1 MHTCSSPYPA
11 SFLVLRFKSLS
22 GQRKR
27 EESEDSMRDGT
38 PISQAYCA
46 LAHTG
51 RGRLRAMDRQI
62 DYRHLESLIAL
73 LTVARLGRYTAAA
86 TVLGVNHSTISRR
99 IDALQKAMGGH
110 LLTRSPNGWELTD
123 LGRRAMTSA
132 EAIEQ
137 AVAAIGTEEDPDALS
152 GHVRVAA
159 PDAFSA
165 HLAAPALAKLQQR
178 HPQLVF
184 EIVSETTRARQTRT
198 GMDLEIVIGEPS
210 VRKAASTK
218 LLDYELR
225 LYATAE
231 YVKAHGTP
239 KQLSELSNHSLNY
252 YIDTALTVDKLDEA
266 TSALPPMRRAISST
280 SIAVQYAA
288 TMNHAGIGLLPVFL
302 SKHYANM
309 VPVLHDEFSYHSEYW
324 LVGREEALRNKAV
337 QETVRAL
344 NDAAANGDWFI
355 PPFSPY

>member
-1 MHTCSSPYPA
+1 
-11 SFLVLRFKSLS
+11 
-22 GQRKR
+22 
-27 EESEDSMRDGT
+27 
-38 PISQAYCA
+38 
-46 LAHTG
+46 
-51 RGRLRAMDRQI
+51 MDRQI

-86 TVLGVNHSTISRR
+86 AVLGVNHSTISRR

-110 LLTRSPNGWELTD
+110 LLTHTPNGWELTD
-123 LGRRAMTSA
+123 LGRRAMASA

-137 AVAAIGTEEDPDALS
+137 AVAAISTEDDSPTLA
-152 GHVRVAA
+152 GHVRLAA

-165 HLAAPALAKLQQR
+165 HLAAPTLAKLQAK

-198 GMDLEIVIGEPS
+198 GMDLEIVIGQPN

-218 LLDYELR
+218 LMDYELR

-231 YVKAHGTP
+231 YLEAHGTP
-239 KQLSELSNHSLNY
+239 QQLSDLAGHRLNY

-266 TSALPPMRRAISST
+266 TSHLPPMHRAISST

-288 TMNHAGIGLLPVFL
+288 TMNHAGLGLLPVFL
-302 SKHYANM
+302 SKHYPNLI
-309 VPVLHDEFSYHSEYW
+309 PVLHDQFSYLSEYW
-324 LVGREEALRNKAV
+324 LVGREEALRSKAV
-337 QETVRAL
+337 QATVRAL
-344 NDAAANGDWFI
+344 NDAAAHGDWFI
-355 PPFSPY
+355 LPFADQAPS

>member
-1 MHTCSSPYPA
+1 N
-11 SFLVLRFKSLS
+11 
-22 GQRKR
+22 
-27 EESEDSMRDGT
+27 
-38 PISQAYCA
+38 
-46 LAHTG
+46 
-51 RGRLRAMDRQI
+51 
-62 DYRHLESLIAL
+62 
-73 LTVARLGRYTAAA
+73 
-86 TVLGVNHSTISRR
+86 VLGVNHSTISRR

-123 LGRRAMTSA
+123 LGRRAMSSA

-137 AVAAIGTEEDPDALS
+137 AVEAIGSQKETGALA

-165 HLAAPALAKLQQR
+165 HLAAPALAKLQLK

-231 YVKAHGTP
+231 YLEAHGTP
-239 KQLSELSNHSLNY
+239 AQVADLAGHSLNY

-266 TSALPPMRRAISST
+266 TGALPPMHRAISST

-288 TMNHAGIGLLPVFL
+288 TMNHAGIGLLPTFL
-302 SKHYANM
+302 SEHYPNM
-309 VPVLHDEFSYHSEYW
+309 VPVLHDQFTYQSEYW
-324 LVGREEALRNKAV
+324 LVGREEALRSRAV

-344 NDAAANGDWFI
+344 NDAATAGDWFI
-355 PPFSPY
+355 PPFPAYNLSSG

>member
-1 MHTCSSPYPA
+1 
-11 SFLVLRFKSLS
+11 
-22 GQRKR
+22 
-27 EESEDSMRDGT
+27 
-38 PISQAYCA
+38 
-46 LAHTG
+46 
-51 RGRLRAMDRQI
+51 MDRQI

-110 LLTRSPNGWELTD
+110 LLAHTPNGWELTD
-123 LGRRAMTSA
+123 LGRRAMASA

-137 AVAAIGTEEDPDALS
+137 AVAAISTEEDSPTLA
-152 GHVRVAA
+152 GHVRLAA

-165 HLAAPALAKLQQR
+165 HLAAPALAKLQAK

-198 GMDLEIVIGEPS
+198 GMDLEIVIGQPS

-218 LLDYELR
+218 LMDYELR

-231 YVKAHGTP
+231 YLQAHGTP
-239 KQLSELSNHSLNY
+239 HQLSELAGHSLNY

-266 TSALPPMRRAISST
+266 TSHLPPMHRAISST

-288 TMNHAGIGLLPVFL
+288 TMNHAGLGLLPVFL
-302 SKHYANM
+302 SKHYPNLI
-309 VPVLHDEFSYHSEYW
+309 PVLHDQFSYLSEYW
-324 LVGREEALRNKAV
+324 LVGREEALRSKAV
-337 QETVRAL
+337 QATVRAL

-355 PPFSPY
+355 LPFGNQVPS

>member
-1 MHTCSSPYPA
+1 
-11 SFLVLRFKSLS
+11 
-22 GQRKR
+22 
-27 EESEDSMRDGT
+27 
-38 PISQAYCA
+38 
-46 LAHTG
+46 
-51 RGRLRAMDRQI
+51 MDRQI

-86 TVLGVNHSTISRR
+86 AVLGVNHSTISRR

-110 LLTRSPNGWELTD
+110 LLTHSPNGWELTD
-123 LGRRAMTSA
+123 LGRHAMASA

-137 AVAAIGTEEDPDALS
+137 AVAAISTEDDSPTLS
-152 GHVRVAA
+152 GHVRLAA

-165 HLAAPALAKLQQR
+165 HLAAPALAKLQAR

-198 GMDLEIVIGEPS
+198 GMDLEIVIGQPS

-218 LLDYELR
+218 LMDYELR
-225 LYATAE
+225 LYATTE
-231 YVKAHGTP
+231 YLESHP
-239 KQLSELSNHSLNY
+239 PIQQLSDLAGHSLNY

-266 TSALPPMRRAISST
+266 TSHLPPMHRAISST

-288 TMNHAGIGLLPVFL
+288 TMNHAGLGLLPVFL
-302 SKHYANM
+302 SKHYPNL
-309 VPVLHDEFSYHSEYW
+309 VPVLHDQFSYRSEYW
-324 LVGREEALRNKAV
+324 LVGREEALRSKAV
-337 QETVRAL
+337 QATVRAL

-355 PPFSPY
+355 AQFTA

>member
-1 MHTCSSPYPA
+1 
-11 SFLVLRFKSLS
+11 
-22 GQRKR
+22 
-27 EESEDSMRDGT
+27 
-38 PISQAYCA
+38 
-46 LAHTG
+46 
-51 RGRLRAMDRQI
+51 MDRQI

-86 TVLGVNHSTISRR
+86 NVLGVNYSTISRR

-123 LGRRAMTSA
+123 LGRRAMSSA

-137 AVAAIGTEEDPDALS
+137 AVEAIGSQKETGALA

-165 HLAAPALAKLQQR
+165 HLAAPALAKLQLK

-184 EIVSETTRARQTRT
+184 EIVSEITRARQTRT

-231 YVKAHGTP
+231 YLEAHGTP
-239 KQLSELSNHSLNY
+239 AQVADLAGHSLNY

-266 TSALPPMRRAISST
+266 TAALPPMHRAISST

-288 TMNHAGIGLLPVFL
+288 TMNHAGIGLLPTFL
-302 SKHYANM
+302 SEHYPNM
-309 VPVLHDEFSYHSEYW
+309 VPVLHDQFTYQSEYW
-324 LVGREEALRNKAV
+324 LVGREEALRSRAV

-344 NDAAANGDWFI
+344 NDAATAGDWFI
-355 PPFSPY
+355 PPFPAYNLSPG

>member
-1 MHTCSSPYPA
+1 
-11 SFLVLRFKSLS
+11 
-22 GQRKR
+22 
-27 EESEDSMRDGT
+27 
-38 PISQAYCA
+38 
-46 LAHTG
+46 
-51 RGRLRAMDRQI
+51 MDRQI

-86 TVLGVNHSTISRR
+86 AVLGVNHSTISRR

-110 LLTRSPNGWELTD
+110 LLTHTPNGWELTD
-123 LGRRAMTSA
+123 LGRRAMASA

-137 AVAAIGTEEDPDALS
+137 AVAAISTEEEDSPALS
-152 GHVRVAA
+152 GHVRLAA

-165 HLAAPALAKLQQR
+165 HLAAPALAKLQAK

-198 GMDLEIVIGEPS
+198 GMDLEIVIGQPN

-218 LLDYELR
+218 LMDYELR

-231 YVKAHGTP
+231 YLAAHGTP
-239 KQLSELSNHSLNY
+239 QQLSDLAGHSLNY

-266 TSALPPMRRAISST
+266 TSHLPPMHRSISST

-288 TMNHAGIGLLPVFL
+288 TMNHAGLGLLPVFL
-302 SKHYANM
+302 SKHYPNLI
-309 VPVLHDEFSYHSEYW
+309 PVLHDQFSYRSEYW
-324 LVGREEALRNKAV
+324 LVGREEALRSKAV
-337 QETVRAL
+337 QATVRAL
-344 NDAAANGDWFI
+344 NDAAANDAWFI
-355 PPFSPY
+355 LPFGDQIPN

>member
-1 MHTCSSPYPA
+1 
-11 SFLVLRFKSLS
+11 
-22 GQRKR
+22 
-27 EESEDSMRDGT
+27 
-38 PISQAYCA
+38 
-46 LAHTG
+46 
-51 RGRLRAMDRQI
+51 MDRQI

-86 TVLGVNHSTISRR
+86 NVLGVNHSTISRR

-123 LGRRAMTSA
+123 LGRRAMSSA

-137 AVAAIGTEEDPDALS
+137 AVEAIGSQEETGALA

-165 HLAAPALAKLQQR
+165 HLAAPALAKLQAK

-231 YVKAHGTP
+231 YLEAHGTP
-239 KQLSELSNHSLNY
+239 AQVADLAGHSLNY

-266 TSALPPMRRAISST
+266 TAALPPMHRAISST

-288 TMNHAGIGLLPVFL
+288 TMNHAGIGLLPTFL
-302 SKHYANM
+302 SEHYPNM
-309 VPVLHDEFSYHSEYW
+309 VPVLHDQFTYQSEYW
-324 LVGREEALRNKAV
+324 LVGREEALRSRAV
-337 QETVRAL
+337 QETVHAL
-344 NDAAANGDWFI
+344 NDAATAGDWFI
-355 PPFSPY
+355 PPFPAYNLSSG

>member
-1 MHTCSSPYPA
+1 
-11 SFLVLRFKSLS
+11 
-22 GQRKR
+22 
-27 EESEDSMRDGT
+27 
-38 PISQAYCA
+38 
-46 LAHTG
+46 
-51 RGRLRAMDRQI
+51 MDRQI

-86 TVLGVNHSTISRR
+86 AVLGVNHSTISRR

-110 LLTRSPNGWELTD
+110 LLTQTPNGWELTD
-123 LGRRAMTSA
+123 LGRHAMASA

-137 AVAAIGTEEDPDALS
+137 AVAAISTEDDSPALA
-152 GHVRVAA
+152 GHVRLAA

-165 HLAAPALAKLQQR
+165 HLAAPALAKLQAR

-198 GMDLEIVIGEPS
+198 GMDLEIVIGQPN

-218 LLDYELR
+218 LMDYELR

-231 YVKAHGTP
+231 YLEVHGTP
-239 KQLSELSNHSLNY
+239 QQLSELARHSLNY

-266 TSALPPMRRAISST
+266 TSHLPPMRRAISST

-288 TMNHAGIGLLPVFL
+288 TMNHAGLGLLPVFL
-302 SKHYANM
+302 SKHYPNLI
-309 VPVLHDEFSYHSEYW
+309 PVLHDQFSYLSEYW
-324 LVGREEALRNKAV
+324 LVGREEALRSKAV
-337 QETVRAL
+337 QATVRAL

-355 PPFSPY
+355 LPFPEQAPN

>member
-1 MHTCSSPYPA
+1 
-11 SFLVLRFKSLS
+11 
-22 GQRKR
+22 
-27 EESEDSMRDGT
+27 
-38 PISQAYCA
+38 
-46 LAHTG
+46 
-51 RGRLRAMDRQI
+51 MDRQI

-86 TVLGVNHSTISRR
+86 NVLGVNHSTISRR

-123 LGRRAMTSA
+123 LGRRAMSSA

-137 AVAAIGTEEDPDALS
+137 AVEAIGSQKETGALA

-165 HLAAPALAKLQQR
+165 HLAAPALAKLQLK

-225 LYATAE
+225 LYAPAE
-231 YVKAHGTP
+231 YLEAHGTP
-239 KQLSELSNHSLNY
+239 AQVADLAGHSLNY

-266 TSALPPMRRAISST
+266 TAALPPMHRAISST

-288 TMNHAGIGLLPVFL
+288 TMNHAGIGLLPTFL
-302 SKHYANM
+302 SEHYPNM
-309 VPVLHDEFSYHSEYW
+309 VPVLHDQFTYQSEYW
-324 LVGREEALRNKAV
+324 LVGREEALRSRAV

-344 NDAAANGDWFI
+344 NDATTAGDWFI
-355 PPFSPY
+355 PPFPAYNLSSG

>member
-1 MHTCSSPYPA
+1 MARP
-11 SFLVLRFKSLS
+11 R
-22 GQRKR
+22 
-27 EESEDSMRDGT
+27 
-38 PISQAYCA
+38 PIPQAYCA
-46 LAHTG
+46 LAHIAH
-51 RGRLRAMDRQI
+51 GRLDSMERTI

-86 TVLGVNHSTISRR
+86 NVLGVNHSTISRR

-110 LLTRSPNGWELTD
+110 LLTRTPNGWELTD
-123 LGRRAMTSA
+123 LGRRAMASA
-132 EAIEQ
+132 ETIEQ
-137 AVAAIGTEEDPDALS
+137 AVSAIGSDEDSGALA

-165 HLAAPALAKLQQR
+165 HLAAPALAKLQVK

-198 GMDLEIVIGEPS
+198 GMDLEIVIGEPN

-231 YVKAHGTP
+231 YLQAHGTP
-239 KQLSELSNHSLNY
+239 QHLPDLAGHSLNY

-266 TSALPPMRRAISST
+266 TSSLPPMRRAISST

-288 TMNHAGIGLLPVFL
+288 TMNHAGIGLLPTFI
-302 SKHYANM
+302 SKHYPNM
-309 VPVLHDEFSYHSEYW
+309 VPVLHDEFTYHSEYW
-324 LVGREEALRNKAV
+324 LVGREEALRSRAV

-344 NDAAANGDWFI
+344 NDAAANSDWFI
-355 PPFSPY
+355 PPFPVHS